1 MQTMNE
7 PGIRFFRMLGLAMRA
22 GRVARGT
29 PLALD
34 AVRHGK
40 AHLVLLSNEAS
51 DATKKQVTS
60 KCAFYGVPLATVCVS
75 PDKLAH
81 TVGQESP
88 LVALAVTDERFA
100 TEIFQSSGKDTSEQ
114 SEDGM

>member
-51 DATKKQVTS
+51 NATKKQVTS

-81 TVGQESP
+81 TVGKESP

>member
-1 MQTMNE
+1 MQTNNE
-7 PGIRFFRMLGLAMRA
+7 PTVRFFRMLGLAMRA
-22 GRVARGT
+22 GKVARGT
-29 PLALD
+29 PFALD

-40 AHLVLLSNEAS
+40 ARLVILSDGAS

-60 KCAFYGVPLATVCVS
+60 KCAFYGVPLAVVCVS

-81 TVGQESP
+81 TVGKEAP